1 MLSHRHI
8 VASTLLAVTLAI
20 SACGGDKVVETGP
33 TVVAGETAAPQTVA
47 PVSTARPTTPLAP
60 APTPAPTPTSPP
72 PPAPTSTPEKPLN
85 GSGPTG
91 ADVSLGSDDELS
103 TVDVVKLLQPSVVQV
118 VTETLTMGFGNQP
131 LPSQGVGTGIILDDA
146 GNILTNHHV
155 IAGAQKVTVTLSNR
169 ESFPALLVGAD
180 PVTDLAVIR
189 IAANGLT
196 PAKLGVA
203 SELQVGEDVIAI
215 GHALG
220 LDGGPT
226 VSKGVVSALGR
237 SLDTDAQNTIV
248 DLIQTD
254 AAINPGNSGGPL
266 VNTRAQVIGINTAII
281 PAGQGIGFA
290 INIDDAK
297 VVAAQLLER
306 GYVERGF
313 LGITPVNVT
322 PGMAAQFGLPVT
334 RGVILARVIAG
345 TAADAAGLQAEDIIV
360 GLAGQPI
367 ENVGELSKFLIA
379 HPPGETI
386 EIVYFRGDARLTAE
400 ATLRDR
406 P

>member
-33 TVVAGETAAPQTVA
+33 TVVADETAAPQTVA